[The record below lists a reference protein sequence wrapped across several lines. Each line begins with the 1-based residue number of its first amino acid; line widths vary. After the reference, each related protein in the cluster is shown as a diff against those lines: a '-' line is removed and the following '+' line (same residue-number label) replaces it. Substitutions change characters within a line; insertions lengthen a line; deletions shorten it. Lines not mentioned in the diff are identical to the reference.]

1 MAIKTKEE
9 LLNSIKTILAD
20 NSSDEV
26 LSLYEDIS
34 DTIDASAGAT
44 DKIADL
50 QKKYDDNDKMWR
62 EKYRN
67 RFFSATDPEE
77 DPDPDPDP
85 KNDLESEKKTYE
97 DLFTVKQ

>member
-9 LLNSIKTILAD
+9 LLNSIKAILSD

-44 DKIADL
+44 AAL
-50 QKKYDDNDKMWR
+50 EAANKKYEENDKMWR
-62 EKYRN
+62 EKYRS
-67 RFFSATDPEE
+67 RFFSATNKEE
-77 DPDPDPDP
+77 PDPDPDP
-85 KNDLESEKKTYE
+85 EPTTEPEKKTYE